1 MKTRFI
7 YFSMIMLALVSC
19 AKVQEENIDSP
30 EEVTPVSGKSLV
42 VNTVIPE
49 TKVTISPDG
58 DEYKMS
64 WDGDESAKLVER
76 SDAAANASLYTSSAI
91 DVTAGKAAFTFD
103 GLTPVAGTTV
113 YNYDILYP
121 ASAVGAATGDVIAM
135 TMPAT
140 QTPKTASADPAAALL
155 AGRNASDFADQPAS
169 VNANF
174 NHLAAYGKMTLKNL
188 SKGSFETVTSISI
201 TIEAEECNIAG
212 DLEYDA
218 ETGVA
223 DYNSSSE
230 SVITINGTNL
240 TWVYGGFDV
249 WFACKPFTL
258 PSGKKL
264 IVTTTLNGTLVQT
277 ATMVAK
283 ADVDFNAGEVTE
295 FPAFGTTY
303 TVTFNTQGGS
313 TIAPAYVGRGNK
325 VKEPTAPTKALA
337 GGLYEA
343 VIVDPSDGYT
353 FGGWYENAEGTGEPY
368 DFNTTLYSNKTL
380 YAKWIDKAAKVDLS
394 AIDASSFNASD
405 PAKLLY
411 QSITYI
417 NSLAGSAEPNYTA
430 VLNNNATVWEGSFPT
445 LNNASSELRIAAV
458 GGVNRYVQT
467 SNSTNLISAS
477 AGTLIIGSNI
487 TVKCTGL
494 NASVS
499 AISVSGTS
507 VVKLEDGGS
516 VAESSFKAALIS
528 VNSSNASFIMED
540 GSSISGNTGSV
551 DTSAESVIRI
561 APIVVTWGSFIMNGG
576 VISGNSVTTSSLTKN
591 MAGAVYINDWA
602 NGTDR
607 TFLKT
612 GGEIKENTATR
623 TGSGE
628 ITGRRGNQVLI
639 RSANRKIDSAI
650 GSSQNLDG
658 NSCWSSPW
666 VTANVE

>member
-1 MKTRFI
+1 
-7 YFSMIMLALVSC
+7 MIMLALVSC

-30 EEVTPVSGKSLV
+30 EEVTPVSVKSLV

-76 SDAAANASLYTSSAI
+76 SDAAANASLYTSRAI

-140 QTPKTASADPAAALL
+140 QTPGASSPDGAASLL
-155 AGRNASDFADQPAS
+155 AGRNATDFDAQPAS

-188 SKGSFETVTSISI
+188 SKGSLETVTSISI

-258 PSGKKL
+258 PAGKKL
-264 IVTTTLNGTLVQT
+264 IITTTLNGTLVQT

-303 TVTFNTQGGS
+303 TVTFNTNGGS
-313 TIAPAYVGRGNK
+313 AIAPAYVGRENK
-325 VKEPTAPTKALA
+325 VKKPADPTKTTSLVA
-337 GGLYEA
+337 GLYDG
-343 VIVDPSDGYT
+343 VIADPDNIPMV
-353 FGGWYENAEGTGEPY
+353 FDGWYSDSACTTPF
-368 DFNTTLYSNKTL
+368 DFDSQIWGNTTI
-380 YAKWIDKAAKVDLS
+380 YANWTESVTPVDMS
-394 AIDASSFNASD
+394 GFTPTDAGKASD
-405 PAKLLY
+405 VIWLAFDYLNGQTFAEETDYTIVVAANNTY
-411 QSITYI
+411 QQQ
-417 NSLAGSAEPNYTA
+417 LK
-430 VLNNNATVWEGSFPT
+430 
-445 LNNASSELRIAAV
+445 LNNANAV
-458 GGVNRYVQT
+458 VTMMGVGAERTLFHSWTGSVINAIKGHIILSNNITLSGTFGTSDEGAVYLSGGNVTMT
-467 SNSTNLISAS
+467 SGSKIIGCTATGRAS
-477 AGTLIIGSNI
+477 AVYNNSSDSTFIL
-487 TVKCTGL
+487 
-494 NASVS
+494 
-499 AISVSGTS
+499 
-507 VVKLEDGGS
+507 DGG
-516 VAESSFKAALIS
+516 E
-528 VNSSNASFIMED
+528 
-540 GSSISGNTGSV
+540 ISGNTTTVPSGKVFGGAMSANWGKIIIKSGAV
-551 DTSAESVIRI
+551 FNNETTSADGNITI
-561 APIVVTWGSFIMNGG
+561 GG
-576 VISGNSVTTSSLTKN
+576 
-591 MAGAVYINDWA
+591 AGAFPIKSRGNA
-602 NGTDR
+602 
-607 TFLKT
+607 FQKT
-612 GGEIKENTATR
+612 GGRIY
-623 TGSGE
+623 
-628 ITGRRGNQVLI
+628 
-639 RSANRKIDSAI
+639 
-650 GSSQNLDG
+650 G
-658 NSCWSSPW
+658 NSAAYTGGATGDECGQQIIIGDHNNRASHGIYTVNDDLEESDNLMTNDRKSNPLWQTVVLGSD
-666 VTANVE
+666 